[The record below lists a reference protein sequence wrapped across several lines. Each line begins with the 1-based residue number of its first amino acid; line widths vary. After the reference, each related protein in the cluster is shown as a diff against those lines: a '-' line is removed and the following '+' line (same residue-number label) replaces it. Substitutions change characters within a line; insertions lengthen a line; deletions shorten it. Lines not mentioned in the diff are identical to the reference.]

1 MPEIQEDNP
10 MDRTCIYL
18 RKSRE
23 DVEAEKRGEGETL
36 EKHKKALLKAA
47 KQQNLNIIKIRQEIV
62 SGESLIHR
70 PEMMELLREVE
81 AKMYDAV
88 LVMDMDRLG
97 RGNMKEQGLILE
109 TFKEA
114 DTKIITPRKTY
125 DLHDEWDEEYSE
137 FEAFMARKE
146 LKIIT
151 RRLQGG
157 RIRSVEEGNYIG
169 TRPPYGYEI
178 KEESRNRFLVPHP
191 EQAPV
196 VKMIFEWY
204 TSDDPRERMG
214 TKKIANKLNELGYLS
229 YTGIPWKGS
238 SVLIIIKNAV
248 YTGKVQ
254 WKKKSYKKS
263 KDPEKRREAKL
274 RPQTEWIEAQG
285 KHEPLI
291 SDEIYRK
298 AQDILKNKSHVPY
311 RVNNKIT
318 NPLAGLIRCAKCNS
332 SMVLRPSNKQKPHLI
347 CQDTICN
354 NKSTRFEYVEQAL
367 MLHLKEWLSQYKLQW
382 EQGSIDEPSQNKI
395 QVYQTSLKNLE
406 QEWKNLNDQKG
417 RLHDLLERGIYD
429 DDTYIER
436 SNYIADKLTETKE
449 KINQIEND
457 LSLENDRMVAKVKII
472 PQIENVMDL
481 YKNTTDPKVKNNLL
495 KSVLIKCMYNKEKWQ
510 VGNDFTLDIYPKL

>member
-1 MPEIQEDNP
+1 

-23 DVEAEKRGEGETL
+23 DIEAEKRGEGETL
-36 EKHKKALLKAA
+36 EKHKKALLKVA
-47 KQQNLNIIKIRQEIV
+47 KHQKLNIIQIRQEIV

-70 PEMMELLREVE
+70 PEMMELLKEVE
-81 AKMYDAV
+81 AKKYDAV

-97 RGNMKEQGLILE
+97 RGNMQEQGLILE
-109 TFKEA
+109 TFKESN
-114 DTKIITPRKTY
+114 TKIITPRKTY

-157 RIRSVEEGNYIG
+157 RVRSVEEGNYIA
-169 TRPPYGYEI
+169 TRPPYGYVI
-178 KEESRNRFLVPHP
+178 KEEGRSRFLVPHP

-204 TSDDPRERMG
+204 TSNDPEERMG
-214 TKKIANKLNELGYLS
+214 TKKIANKLNELGYPS
-229 YTGIPWKGS
+229 YTGIKWKGS

-254 WKKKSYKKS
+254 WKKTAYKKS
-263 KDPEKRREAKL
+263 KDPDKRREAKM
-274 RPQTEWIEAQG
+274 RPPSEWIEAEG
-285 KHEPLI
+285 KHEALI
-291 SDEIYRK
+291 SEELYQK
-298 AQDILKNKSHVPY
+298 AQDILKSKSHVPY
-311 RVNNKIT
+311 RVNNKVT
-318 NPLAGLIRCAKCNS
+318 NPLAGLIRCAKCDS
-332 SMVLRPSNKQKPHLI
+332 SMVLRPSTKQKPHLI
-347 CQDTICN
+347 CQDTFCD

-367 MLHLKEWLSQYKLQW
+367 MIHLKEWLNQYKLQW
-382 EQGSIDEPSQNKI
+382 EQKKIDDQSNNKI
-395 QVYQTSLKNLE
+395 QIYQTSLKNLQ
-406 QEWKNLNDQKG
+406 QELKNLNDQKG

-436 SNYIADKLTETKE
+436 SNYIADKIYETTEILERIE
-449 KINQIEND
+449 KD
-457 LSLENDRMVAKVKII
+457 LNLENERMIAKVKII

-481 YKNTTDPKVKNNLL
+481 YKNTDDPKIKNSLL
-495 KSVLIKCMYNKEKWQ
+495 KTVLDKCVYKKEKWQ
-510 VGNDFTLDIYPKL
+510 VGNDFNLDIHPKL